1 MNQNV
6 CQALQRQYLMLFL
19 CTRLSSVSLENVC
32 CCPPAVEF
40 VPCDKVPREIVE
52 EFPPLH
58 AEASL
63 GRLGCL
69 APNMGLPTRTFVL
82 LIKIYQNTLKRTLC

>member
-1 MNQNV
+1 MHRLLN
-6 CQALQRQYLMLFL
+6 LFPGIKSHRTL
-19 CTRLSSVSLENVC
+19 L
-32 CCPPAVEF
+32 F
-40 VPCDKVPREIVE
+40 PRGFVE

-69 APNMGLPTRTFVL
+69 APNMVVPTRTFVL
-82 LIKIYQNTLKRTLC
+82 LIKIYQNTFEKNIVLEFF